1 MLTDRRLPF
10 LNGIRAFEAAA
21 RLGSF
26 VRAGEELHVTAAAVS
41 RLVKLLE
48 DRMGVAL
55 FERAANRL
63 TLTEA
68 GRAYREGLTPLLDG
82 LARLT
87 DSIADIAGRRALTV
101 GVGPTFAVRW
111 LIPRLADL
119 RRRAPDVEVRITTG
133 GAAAPFSDS
142 WTCGIRLGD
151 GEWPGLVATA
161 LFAADLTPVCAPA
174 LAARL
179 RRPKHLRDATL
190 LRVAHAPGDWPRWF
204 AAAGVE
210 GVKADGPVFD
220 FYGQAQQAAADGV
233 GVAMGI
239 RPYIDDDLAAGR
251 LVAPFDLSVPK
262 EKGWFLVH
270 REARSLEPGFRIFRD
285 WILALAAA
293 APAGLEVDR
302 KRTGKAARRPVR
314 RR

>member
-1 MLTDRRLPF
+1 MLSLHRPPF

-26 VRAGEELHVTAAAVS
+26 VAAGAEQNVSPAAIS

-48 DRMGVAL
+48 DRMGVVL
-55 FERAANRL
+55 FDRAANRL
-63 TLTEA
+63 ALTDA
-68 GRAYREGLTPLLDG
+68 GRAYRDGLTPIMES

-87 DSIADIAGRRALTV
+87 DSIADRAGRKAITV

-111 LIPRLADL
+111 LIPRLAEL

-151 GEWPGLVATA
+151 GDWSGLVATP

-174 LAARL
+174 LAARI
-179 RRPKHLRDATL
+179 RKPKHLRDAVL
-190 LRVAHAPGDWPRWF
+190 LRVAHAPDDWTRWL
-204 AAAGVE
+204 AAVGAK
-210 GVKADGPVFD
+210 GVKADGPIFD
-220 FYGQAQQAAADGV
+220 FYGQAQQAALDGV

-239 RPYIDDDLAAGR
+239 RPYVDDDLAAGR
-251 LVAPFDLSVPK
+251 LVAPFDVAIPK
-262 EKGWFLVH
+262 GRGWFLVH
-270 REARSLEPGFRIFRD
+270 RPARALEPGFRAFRD
-285 WILALAAA
+285 WILSTRAA
-293 APAGLEVDR
+293 E
-302 KRTGKAARRPVR
+302 
-314 RR
+314 

>member
-1 MLTDRRLPF
+1 MLSLHRPPF

-26 VRAGEELHVTAAAVS
+26 VAAGAEQNVSPAAIS

-48 DRMGVAL
+48 DRMGVVL
-55 FERAANRL
+55 FDRAANRL
-63 TLTEA
+63 ALTDA
-68 GRAYREGLTPLLDG
+68 GRAYRDGLTPIMES

-87 DSIADIAGRRALTV
+87 DSIADRAGRKAITV

-111 LIPRLADL
+111 LIPRLAEL

-151 GEWPGLVATA
+151 GDWPGLVATP

-174 LAARL
+174 LAARI
-179 RRPKHLRDATL
+179 RKPKHLRDAVL
-190 LRVAHAPGDWPRWF
+190 LRVAHASDDWTRWL
-204 AAAGVE
+204 AAVGAK
-210 GVKADGPVFD
+210 GVKADGPIFD
-220 FYGQAQQAAADGV
+220 FYGQAQQAALDGV

-239 RPYIDDDLAAGR
+239 RPYVDDDLAAGR
-251 LVAPFDLSVPK
+251 LVAPFDVAIPK
-262 EKGWFLVH
+262 GRGWFLVH
-270 REARSLEPGFRIFRD
+270 RPARALEPGFRAFRD
-285 WILALAAA
+285 WILSTRAA
-293 APAGLEVDR
+293 G
-302 KRTGKAARRPVR
+302 
-314 RR
+314 

>member
-1 MLTDRRLPF
+1 MLPLHRPPF

-26 VRAGEELHVTAAAVS
+26 VAAGAEQNVSPAAIS

-48 DRMGVAL
+48 DRMGVVL
-55 FERAANRL
+55 FDRAANRL
-63 TLTEA
+63 ALTDA
-68 GRAYREGLTPLLDG
+68 GRAYRDGLTPIMES

-87 DSIADIAGRRALTV
+87 DSIADRAGRKAITV

-111 LIPRLADL
+111 LIPRLAEL

-151 GEWPGLVATA
+151 GDWPGLVATP

-174 LAARL
+174 LAARI
-179 RRPKHLRDATL
+179 RKPKHLRDAVL
-190 LRVAHAPGDWPRWF
+190 LRVAHAPDDWTRWL
-204 AAAGVE
+204 AAEGAK
-210 GVKADGPVFD
+210 GVKADGPIFD
-220 FYGQAQQAAADGV
+220 FYGQAQQAALDGV

-239 RPYIDDDLAAGR
+239 RPYVDDDLAAGR
-251 LVAPFDLSVPK
+251 LVAPFDVAIPK
-262 EKGWFLVH
+262 GRGWFLVH
-270 REARSLEPGFRIFRD
+270 RPARALEPGFRAFRD
-285 WILALAAA
+285 WILSTRAA
-293 APAGLEVDR
+293 G
-302 KRTGKAARRPVR
+302 
-314 RR
+314 

>member
-1 MLTDRRLPF
+1 MLSLHRPPF

-26 VRAGEELHVTAAAVS
+26 VAAGAEQNVSPAAIS

-48 DRMGVAL
+48 DRMGVVL
-55 FERAANRL
+55 FDRAANRL
-63 TLTEA
+63 ALTDA
-68 GRAYREGLTPLLDG
+68 GRAYRDGLTPIMES

-87 DSIADIAGRRALTV
+87 DSIADRAGRKAITV

-111 LIPRLADL
+111 LIPRLAEL

-151 GEWPGLVATA
+151 GDWPGLVATP

-174 LAARL
+174 LAARI
-179 RRPKHLRDATL
+179 RKPKHLRDAVL
-190 LRVAHAPGDWPRWF
+190 LRVAHAPDDWTRWL
-204 AAAGVE
+204 AAVGAK
-210 GVKADGPVFD
+210 GVKADGPIFD
-220 FYGQAQQAAADGV
+220 FYGQAQQAALDGV

-239 RPYIDDDLAAGR
+239 RPYVDDDLAAGR
-251 LVAPFDLSVPK
+251 LVAPFDVAIPK
-262 EKGWFLVH
+262 GRGWFLVH
-270 REARSLEPGFRIFRD
+270 RPVRALEPGFRAFRD
-285 WILALAAA
+285 WILSTRV
-293 APAGLEVDR
+293 AG
-302 KRTGKAARRPVR
+302 
-314 RR
+314 

>member
-1 MLTDRRLPF
+1 MLPMHRPPF

-26 VRAGEELHVTAAAVS
+26 VAAGAEQNVSPAAIS

-48 DRMGVAL
+48 DRMGVPL
-55 FERAANRL
+55 FDRAANRL
-63 TLTEA
+63 ALTEA
-68 GRAYREGLTPLLDG
+68 GRAYRDGLTPIMEG

-87 DSIADIAGRRALTV
+87 DSIADRAGRKAITV

-111 LIPRLADL
+111 LIPRLAEL

-151 GEWPGLVATA
+151 GDWPGLEATP

-174 LAARL
+174 LAAKL
-179 RRPKHLRDATL
+179 RKPKHLRDATL
-190 LRVAHAPGDWPRWF
+190 LRVAHAPEDWRRWLL
-204 AAAGVE
+204 AAGAK
-210 GVKADGPVFD
+210 GAKADGPIFD
-220 FYGQAQQAAADGV
+220 FYGQAQQAALDGV

-239 RPYIDDDLAAGR
+239 RPYVDDDLAAGR
-251 LVAPFDLSVPK
+251 LVAPFGLSIPK
-262 EKGWFLVH
+262 QKGWYLVH
-270 REARSLEPGFRIFRD
+270 RKARSLEPGFRAFRD
-285 WILALAAA
+285 WILSTRAAS
-293 APAGLEVDR
+293 
-302 KRTGKAARRPVR
+302 
-314 RR
+314 

>member
-1 MLTDRRLPF
+1 MLPLHRPPF

-26 VRAGEELHVTAAAVS
+26 VAAGAEQNVSPAAIS

-48 DRMGVAL
+48 DRMGVVL
-55 FERAANRL
+55 FDRAANRL
-63 TLTEA
+63 ALTDA
-68 GRAYREGLTPLLDG
+68 GRAYRDGLTPIMES

-87 DSIADIAGRRALTV
+87 DSIADRAGRKAITV

-111 LIPRLADL
+111 LIPRLAEL

-151 GEWPGLVATA
+151 GDWPGLVATP

-174 LAARL
+174 LAARI
-179 RRPKHLRDATL
+179 RKPKHLRDAVL
-190 LRVAHAPGDWPRWF
+190 LRVAHAPDDWTRWL
-204 AAAGVE
+204 AVVGAK
-210 GVKADGPVFD
+210 GVKADGPIFD
-220 FYGQAQQAAADGV
+220 FYGQAQQAALDGV

-239 RPYIDDDLAAGR
+239 RPYVDDDLAAGR
-251 LVAPFDLSVPK
+251 LVAPFDVAIPK
-262 EKGWFLVH
+262 GRGWFLVH
-270 REARSLEPGFRIFRD
+270 RPARALEPGFRAFRD
-285 WILALAAA
+285 WILSTRE
-293 APAGLEVDR
+293 AG
-302 KRTGKAARRPVR
+302 
-314 RR
+314 